1 MTSVLEYKDYQKFL
15 TDWIHSKP
23 KKGRG
28 IKLSIASYLGIT
40 PQQVSKVLNENTH
53 LTLDQSAKLIS
64 YLDLSGIEG
73 KYFLGLVELARAG
86 SLELREIVQ
95 ERLDE
100 YKMQWESPTRTG
112 IEKKTHTLEEM
123 EVYFSSYLYDAIDLI
138 TTLEK
143 YQTPG
148 AISQYFN
155 ISKKKTLEILS
166 ILVKLGALKKEGDK
180 FIPTGELEWL
190 ELPKNI
196 AKINTTNWRNRAIAS
211 LDYDEE
217 VNNHQTLNFTVNRKA
232 IPKIK
237 KHIFDSMLDMSDKY
251 LKEGNTDMICAICVD
266 LFEIK

>member
-1 MTSVLEYKDYQKFL
+1 MKNILEYEEYQKYL
-15 TDWIHSKP
+15 IDWIESKP

-28 IKLSIASYLGIT
+28 LKAAMADFLNIPRVQI
-40 PQQVSKVLNENTH
+40 SKVLNHYTH
-53 LTLDQSAKLIS
+53 LTLAQAAKLIS
-64 YLDLSGIEG
+64 YLDLSEIEG
-73 KYFLGLVELARAG
+73 NYFYSLVDMARAG
-86 SLELREIVQ
+86 GVEQRELIGK
-95 ERLDE
+95 RLDNL
-100 YKMQWESPTRTG
+100 KDQWQTPTRAG

-123 EVYFSSYLYDAIDLI
+123 EIYFSSYLYGAMDLI
-138 TTLEK
+138 TSLEK
-143 YQTPG
+143 YKTPT

-166 ILVKLGALKKEGDK
+166 FLVKIGALKKKGDK

-196 AKINTTNWRNRAIAS
+196 NKINITNWRNRAIAS

-217 VNNHQTLNFTVNRKA
+217 VNNHQTMNFTVNRKA